1 MTDTRRALLAA
12 ALVLAGC
19 VAPVQRP
26 GEPGRAPTPGSPA
39 PVPGTGPGSGTVTRP
54 AEGPPAPPQR
64 RFRSDV
70 DYPRKAEQVSGPA
83 VMSLMGQARTAQ
95 SSGRPDQAVAVLETA
110 LQIEKRNPFVWS
122 ALAQAHLANRD
133 PEDAEIVAHRSN
145 SFANGNPYV
154 EVENWRLIARARQ
167 TRGDAAGVQAAQQR
181 LAELEP
187 LLDD

>member
-1 MTDTRRALLAA
+1 MTLRHAVLAA
-12 ALVLAGC
+12 VLVLAGC

-26 GEPGRAPTPGSPA
+26 GEPGRAPAPGQPA
-39 PVPGTGPGSGTVTRP
+39 PGGGPGTGTVTRP
-54 AEGPPAPPQR
+54 AEGPAAPPQR
-64 RFRSDV
+64 KFRSDV
-70 DYPRKAEQVSGPA
+70 DYPRTAEAVSGPA
-83 VMSLMGQARTAQ
+83 VMSLLGQAREARTG
-95 SSGRPDQAVAVLETA
+95 GRPDQAVALLETA

-122 ALAQAHLANRD
+122 SLAQAHLANRA

-154 EVENWRLIARARQ
+154 EVENWRVIARARQ
-167 TRGDAAGVQAAQQR
+167 ARGDAAGVQAAQER